1 MLFYAVCAEERRIK
15 KQAGGAF
22 IRSIGGIKCRVLH
35 FSLIRIELD
44 VRLHGR
50 VTLLVVVLLG
60 ALVSSAD
67 ATPPL
72 LPDPT
77 RTPGDVLTID
87 PQVICVPG
95 YTKTVRAVPQSV
107 KNQVYRAYGI
117 TSHAPREYEV
127 DHLISLEL
135 GGSNS
140 IRNLWPQSY
149 VTQPLNAHVKDRLEN
164 TLHRLVCSGK
174 LPLEHAQKA
183 IAVDWTQAYVTY
195 LGPLPMAT
203 EQSAVQGPTEGACPA
218 TTPIKVS
225 KAGIYHLPDDPYYA
239 RTKAVACYATPQEAE
254 AAGYRAPKH

>member
-1 MLFYAVCAEERRIK
+1 MLA
-15 KQAGGAF
+15 
-22 IRSIGGIKCRVLH
+22 H
-35 FSLIRIELD
+35 W
-44 VRLHGR
+44 R
-50 VTLLVVVLLG
+50 VTLFVVVLLG

-72 LPDPT
+72 RPDPT
-77 RTPGDVLTID
+77 RTPGDVLTTD

-107 KNQVYRAYGI
+107 KNQAYRAYGI
-117 TSHAPREYEV
+117 TSHAPHEYEV

-174 LPLEHAQKA
+174 LPLEQAQKE
-183 IAVDWTQAYVTY
+183 IAADWMQAYVQY
-195 LGPLPMAT
+195 VGPLPTMAT
-203 EQSAVQGPTEGACPA
+203 ESQVTPVPEEGACPA
-218 TTPIKVS
+218 TAPIKVS
-225 KAGIYHLPDDPYYA
+225 KAGIYHPPDDPYYA

-254 AAGYRAPKH
+254 AAGYRAPKR